1 MFRPKIPIM
10 RCIIHCGTPKTG
22 TSALQ
27 KALFFDLRDPRF
39 QYFSGGFVDNGS
51 HAIEALF
58 GAEPHCRYLYEKH
71 LASFMGPFHLY
82 RQRLQQRLDRATA
95 HCRLRGS
102 DLILSAEGLWRSS
115 PEDFG
120 RFRRL
125 RAYLVGQGFEVV
137 VIGYLRPLLPWLSSL
152 YQQSLKF
159 ANAEF
164 RLDIQDFKAI
174 IEELW
179 LVFGRANVTIYP
191 YDAAS
196 FPGGCVVQHFCRQ
209 IGFCCPPGYRTSV
222 NESLSRSACG
232 LLLAYNRQRP
242 LLPSTGMHQAV
253 EYAPILRHLQRLPG
267 SSLRLHP
274 TVLERW
280 APTLVRQEDW
290 LEREL
295 GLRLSPS
302 ATEATAVSS
311 IPPPVG
317 DADQLLA
324 VPREALQW
332 LGQRSGV
339 QVLANAASPP
349 SERLVAAAMRRLTGR
364 WSHRLCLPS
373 RASQR
378 LRARLIHLQ
387 HGC

>member
-1 MFRPKIPIM
+1 M
-10 RCIIHCGTPKTG
+10 RCIIHCGAPKTG

-39 QYFSGGFVDNGS
+39 QYFSGGYLDNGS

-58 GAEPHCRYLYEKH
+58 GAEHHCRHLYEKH
-71 LASFMGPFHLY
+71 LASSRGPFHLY
-82 RQRLQQRLDRATA
+82 RQRLQRRLDRAA
-95 HCRLRGS
+95 AQCRRGGS
-102 DLILSAEGLWRSS
+102 DLILSAEELWRAS
-115 PEDFG
+115 PEAFG

-137 VIGYLRPLLPWLSSL
+137 VIGYLRPWLPWLASL

-159 ANAEF
+159 GNAEF
-164 RLDIQDFKAI
+164 GLEMFQELQDFKSI
-174 IEELW
+174 LEELW
-179 LVFGRANVTIYP
+179 LVFGRANVAIHP
-191 YDAAS
+191 YDAS
-196 FPGGCVVQHFCRQ
+196 LFPGGCVVQHFCRQ
-209 IGFCCPPGYRTSV
+209 IGFRCPPGYRTTV

-242 LLPSTGMHQAV
+242 LLPSADLPQGA
-253 EYAPILRHLQRLPG
+253 EYAPILRQLKRLPG
-267 SSLRLHP
+267 PSLRLHP
-274 TVLERW
+274 AVLERW
-280 APTLVRQEDW
+280 APAMARQGAW
-290 LEREL
+290 LEQEL

-302 ATEATAVSS
+302 ATEATAVSCV
-311 IPPPVG
+311 PPPVG
-317 DADQLLA
+317 SADDLLA
-324 VPREALQW
+324 VSREALQW

-339 QVLANAASPP
+339 QALASAASPP

-364 WSHRLCLPS
+364 WSHHLSLPR

-387 HGC
+387 FGC